1 MKNLTKSF
9 TKSIKTSFYLILK
22 KVIGLLIMKNLIMA
36 RLKVIKEVT
45 QKKKSLSY
53 PAIKK

>member
-22 KVIGLLIMKNLIMA
+22 KVIELLIMKNLIMA
-36 RLKVIKEVT
+36 GLKVIKEVT